1 MPSLGAVVGMNGK
14 SEAMVSDPELLL
26 RFAFGLP
33 KVVDMGGLTGRIPY
47 RLTKTREELSE
58 IL

>member
-33 KVVDMGGLTGRIPY
+33 KVVDMGGLT
-47 RLTKTREELSE
+47 
-58 IL
+58 